1 MVKKA
6 HLSNIATK
14 QLTRKKMKN
23 SNNNYYCS
31 NKQFLDDSPILAA
44 VSTNGCENALQRASP
59 KADKIYNYG

>member
-6 HLSNIATK
+6 HLSNIITK

-23 SNNNYYCS
+23 SINYYCS

-59 KADKIYNYG
+59 KADKIYNNG